1 MKTRFTTV
9 DIITVLEELQPVISP
24 IILPMEEQE
33 DWTLL
38 ANPELDPGFSWP
50 KVKKNA
56 AE

>member
-33 DWTLL
+33 D
-38 ANPELDPGFSWP
+38 
-50 KVKKNA
+50 
-56 AE
+56 